1 MLRLYLENEIIELSN
16 NLETIWVS
24 VLDKYVL
31 NEEQVYNPAPLK
43 TAELIKE
50 DLIINESVLN
60 IDKKGFE
67 LICLQHPVSYDLR
80 RIISVIKIS
89 TDIERIGDRIVE
101 ILKNLQIIQNNEN
114 LKKIISEI
122 KILHEVIGLHMN
134 RAISCYR
141 EEQPGC
147 LDMVVIQKQNE
158 IEELSINM
166 EKKIMNYIFEDD
178 VNVSEVIGAL
188 DIIHHLDKIAHTTQ
202 SIYKWIMYRKYGNIN

>member
-24 VLDKYVL
+24 VLDKYEKL
-31 NEEQVYNPAPLK
+31 FECLSNEERI
-43 TAELIKE
+43 ELIKE

-60 IDKKGFE
+60 VDKKGYE

-101 ILKNLQIIQNNEN
+101 ILKNL
-114 LKKIISEI
+114 ISEI

-141 EEQPGC
+141 EEQSGC

-158 IEELSINM
+158 IEELSTNIEN
-166 EKKIMNYIFEDD
+166 KIMNYIFEDD
-178 VNVSEVIGAL
+178 GNVSEVIGAL

>member
-24 VLDKYVL
+24 VLDKYEKSFEYL
-31 NEEQVYNPAPLK
+31 SNEERV
-43 TAELIKE
+43 ELIKE

-101 ILKNLQIIQNNEN
+101 ILKNLQILQNNEN

-122 KILHEVIGLHMN
+122 KILHEVIGL
-134 RAISCYR
+134 I
-141 EEQPGC
+141 
-147 LDMVVIQKQNE
+147 
-158 IEELSINM
+158 
-166 EKKIMNYIFEDD
+166 
-178 VNVSEVIGAL
+178 
-188 DIIHHLDKIAHTTQ
+188 
-202 SIYKWIMYRKYGNIN
+202 

>member
-24 VLDKYVL
+24 VLDKYEKL
-31 NEEQVYNPAPLK
+31 FEYLPNEERV
-43 TAELIKE
+43 ELIKE

-60 IDKKGFE
+60 IDKKGYE
-67 LICLQHPVSYDLR
+67 L
-80 RIISVIKIS
+80 IISVIKIS

-101 ILKNLQIIQNNEN
+101 ILKNLQIIQNNEI

-141 EEQPGC
+141 EEQSGC

-158 IEELSINM
+158 IEELSINI

-178 VNVSEVIGAL
+178 GNVSEVIGAL

>member
-24 VLDKYVL
+24 VLDKYEKL
-31 NEEQVYNPAPLK
+31 FEYLSNEERV
-43 TAELIKE
+43 ELIKE

-60 IDKKGFE
+60 IDKKG
-67 LICLQHPVSYDLR
+67 YDLR

-101 ILKNLQIIQNNEN
+101 ILKNLQILQNNEI

-141 EEQPGC
+141 EEQSGC

-178 VNVSEVIGAL
+178 GNVSEVISAL

-202 SIYKWIMYRKYGNIN
+202 AIYKWIMYRKYGNIN

>member
-1 MLRLYLENEIIELSN
+1 M
-16 NLETIWVS
+16 
-24 VLDKYVL
+24 LDKYEKL
-31 NEEQVYNPAPLK
+31 FEYLSNEERV
-43 TAELIKE
+43 ELIKE

-122 KILHEVIGLHMN
+122 KILHEVIGQHMN

-141 EEQPGC
+141 EEQSGC

-158 IEELSINM
+158 IEELSINI

-178 VNVSEVIGAL
+178 GNVSEVIGAL

-202 SIYKWIMYRKYGNIN
+202 AIYKWIMYRKYGNIN